1 MAIAWR
7 GSAPVAGI
15 TSGSIDGATIGAST
29 PSSVAATTLSSTGV
43 TALKGSITN
52 DSAAAGN
59 IGEFITSTVAAAS
72 AVALTTA
79 TGRDVTSISLTAGD
93 WDVSG
98 QVDFV
103 LAGVTATL
111 FQSGISLATN
121 TLPSQAG
128 GSGLGTDALTGVPLL
143 TTILSATYAQG
154 IAPVRISLAATTTVY
169 LVAQAAFSVGT
180 TTAYGTIRAR
190 RER

>member
-7 GSAPVAGI
+7 GGTAL
-15 TSGSIDGATIGAST
+15 SGST
-29 PSSVAATTLSSTGV
+29 
-43 TALKGSITN
+43 TN
-52 DSAAAGN
+52 DSATAGN
-59 IGEFITSTVAAAS
+59 IGEVITATVASAS
-72 AVALTTA
+72 AVSLS
-79 TGRDVTSISLTAGD
+79 TGTGKNVTSISLTAGD

-128 GSGLGTDALTGVPLL
+128 GSGLGTDPLVGVPLL
-143 TTILSATYAQG
+143 TTVLSATYAQG
-154 IAPVRISLAATTTVY
+154 ISPVRISLSATTTVY

-180 TTAYGTIRAR
+180 TTAYGTIFARRAR
-190 RER
+190 